1 MTPIAIAILV
11 LRQSL
16 KQQIFAPPI
25 VNFAKIMLLL

>member
-1 MTPIAIAILV
+1 MTSIAIAILV
-11 LRQSL
+11 LQRNL